1 MPLMPKDQGLYE
13 AQREHDACGIGA
25 VVNISGEKN
34 HQIIEHAKQ
43 VLLNLHHRGAASAD
57 NVTGDGAG
65 ILCQIPHKFLQT
77 ETKKLK
83 IQLPELGHYGVG
95 MVFGSEDAGIRKK
108 CGVLL
113 EQAIVHYG
121 MKVLGWRDVPVSPDC
136 QIFVD
141 GGGLD
146 KPELERKLFLAR
158 KRAER
163 LVNETI
169 GPDAEDFYVCS
180 LSCKTI
186 CYKGMFMAWQLFAYY
201 PDLNSE
207 QFTSALAIVHQR
219 YSTNTF
225 PNWQLAQPFRCIAHN
240 GEINTLSGNRN
251 CMKMREKRMECDTLT
266 DDLTDLLPTLTPG
279 ASDSANFDNM
289 L

>member
-95 MVFGSEDAGIRKK
+95 MVFGSEDAEIRKK

-136 QIFVD
+136 LGEMALSAEPSVQQIFVD

-169 GPDAEDFYVCS
+169 GPDAE
-180 LSCKTI
+180 
-186 CYKGMFMAWQLFAYY
+186 
-201 PDLNSE
+201 
-207 QFTSALAIVHQR
+207 
-219 YSTNTF
+219 
-225 PNWQLAQPFRCIAHN
+225 
-240 GEINTLSGNRN
+240 
-251 CMKMREKRMECDTLT
+251 
-266 DDLTDLLPTLTPG
+266 
-279 ASDSANFDNM
+279 
-289 L
+289 